1 MYNPCSSN
9 IIDLRVRV
17 SSNRKIFYRCASLV
31 RTGIEILTSA
41 GQLIDWKA
49 TIHFDTTPWEAVNLR
64 ATRASANRVD
74 AGVSLL
80 NKKQRDI
87 FTEPEPCSPWQ
98 KLKRRKEGE
107 ICCKK
112 GGWNGEIIRKRRCL
126 CVTTKFRYAKFS
138 IVSFSLRGRWISEI
152 WTQDIDSI
160 DRRKWNIVFRLQE
173 RCG

>member
-1 MYNPCSSN
+1 MKIKIYSSFKLSISFEYSTIKIVEPALEQHHRFTCAPLLESEN
-9 IIDLRVRV
+9 IL
-17 SSNRKIFYRCASLV
+17 SRCACLV

-87 FTEPEPCSPWQ
+87 FTEPEPCSPCQ
-98 KLKRRKEGE
+98 KLERRKEGE
-107 ICCKK
+107 ICCKT
-112 GGWNGEIIRKRRCL
+112 GG
-126 CVTTKFRYAKFS
+126 
-138 IVSFSLRGRWISEI
+138 
-152 WTQDIDSI
+152 
-160 DRRKWNIVFRLQE
+160 
-173 RCG
+173 

>member
-112 GGWNGEIIRKRRCL
+112 GGWNGEIIRKQR
-126 CVTTKFRYAKFS
+126 TTMFVRYNES
-138 IVSFSLRGRWISEI
+138 ISVCWIFYRLVFPS
-152 WTQDIDSI
+152 WTLHF
-160 DRRKWNIVFRLQE
+160 WNLMMQE
-173 RCG
+173 RRISIR

>member
-87 FTEPEPCSPWQ
+87 FTEPEPWQ

-112 GGWNGEIIRKRRCL
+112 VGWNGEIIRKQR
-126 CVTTKFRYAKFS
+126 TTMFVCYNESISVFS

>member
-1 MYNPCSSN
+1 MR
-9 IIDLRVRV
+9 L
-17 SSNRKIFYRCASLV
+17 SSNRKIFYRCACLV

-87 FTEPEPCSPWQ
+87 FTEPEPCSPCQ
-98 KLKRRKEGE
+98 KLEREGRRGKYVTKRKGVETVKLFGSDDVTRMPRKSISVRMQNFLSSRFPFVIVGFLEFE
-107 ICCKK
+107 RRIS
-112 GGWNGEIIRKRRCL
+112 IR
-126 CVTTKFRYAKFS
+126 
-138 IVSFSLRGRWISEI
+138 
-152 WTQDIDSI
+152 
-160 DRRKWNIVFRLQE
+160 
-173 RCG
+173 

>member
-87 FTEPEPCSPWQ
+87 FTEPEPWQ

-112 GGWNGEIIRKRRCL
+112 GGWNGEIIRKQR
-126 CVTTKFRYAKFS
+126 TTMFVRYNES
-138 IVSFSLRGRWISEI
+138 ISVCWIFYRLVFPSWSLDFWNLNAGYRF
-152 WTQDIDSI
+152 
-160 DRRKWNIVFRLQE
+160 DR
-173 RCG
+173 